1 MIRDNTMVSKLSLF
15 FAISDKKASNIFKS
29 ISSAD
34 SSTDILITQFKLTRK
49 QYYSRM
55 SRLLQA
61 GLVKRQKGRYLLT
74 AFGKV
79 IYSAQ
84 MNLEAKIENALDNYW
99 KLKAIDSLEM
109 PSREET
115 GKVIC
120 ALIENEEIKS
130 ILMKEESRLSAEV
143 EIKKTRDVRDTLLTV
158 PNY

>member
-1 MIRDNTMVSKLSLF
+1 MVSKISLLL
-15 FAISDKKASNIFKS
+15 AISDKKASNIFKS
-29 ISSAD
+29 VASAD
-34 SSTDILITQFKLTRK
+34 SNTDILITQLNLTRK
-49 QYYSRM
+49 QYCSRM
-55 SRLLQA
+55 SRLVQA

-84 MNLEAKIENALDNYW
+84 MNLEARIENALNNYW

-115 GKVIC
+115 EKVIC
-120 ALIENEEIKS
+120 ALIENEESKS
-130 ILMKEESRLSAEV
+130 VLMKEESDLSAEAEV
-143 EIKKTRDVRDTLLTV
+143 KKTRDMRDTLLTV